1 MWNIRLADFGLA
13 KFTDITLA
21 TDTSNHNGSV
31 RWMAPELHLPE
42 ECELERYQR
51 TTQSDI
57 YAFACVCLEVSIY
70 VLKSHFFAYPK
81 PCYHPALYAQTAV
94 LRYRA

>member
-13 KFTDITLA
+13 KFTDTTLA
-21 TDTSNHNGSV
+21 TETSNHNGSV

-42 ECELERYQR
+42 ECDLERYQR

-57 YAFACVCLEVSIY
+57 YAFACVCLEVIIY
-70 VLKSHFFAYPK
+70 VYLTSLHIIK
-81 PCYHPALYAQTAV
+81 PHYHPALYAQTAI